1 MKMNAY
7 SIFQEFRSRYI
18 VRNYKYIYIF
28 YSTYIIRFCHVFVS
42 NDQRRRLYNRLE
54 TLFRGYPQG
63 HGKCPVNEVWAG
75 VC

>member
-1 MKMNAY
+1 MLTVY
-7 SIFQEFRSRYI
+7 SRSLDHVI
-18 VRNYKYIYIF
+18 SCITINIHFF

-42 NDQRRRLYNRLE
+42 NDQGRRLYNRLE

-63 HGKCPVNEVWAG
+63 HGKCPVNEVWVG